1 MATSLDDDIAYLK
14 VQIERYENDL
24 QIATTAQEKSEIRY
38 LIRSRSDTLT
48 ELLRQKNPQPGIS
61 FARC

>member
-1 MATSLDDDIAYLK
+1 MATSLDDRIAVLE
-14 VQIERYENDL
+14 VEIEGYKNDL

-38 LIRSRSDTLT
+38 LIRSSRDTLT

-61 FARC
+61 FSV